1 MLRKLSLKN
10 YKSFKELDS
19 LELKKLTVV
28 VGKNSCGKSSILQSL
43 LLLKQTIESKQNVA
57 LNLQGEYLTYSSL
70 QEISFGKP
78 QINHAKIT
86 YGLETTDVF
95 GAKTM
100 CHFEVGN
107 KKFTDGYQPY
117 VSKLLLE
124 THDGNKVNLNR
135 KPSITKERNFFTN
148 AFKRASSN
156 SEVNYNYLGT
166 EFNAFVP
173 TELYYAIS
181 FGDFESNKIG
191 FSGSAFYDYALIHT
205 LNSLKESIQKIKY
218 LSPIRATPSRD
229 YLNYVKSPD
238 ELDHDGT
245 NAAHVLWA
253 KRNEIVLWKGQSYT
267 LLEALSESLVCMGL
281 GQQVSPAKL
290 GEIIYRVQVSAPNT
304 SSHVSLAD
312 VGFGYS
318 QILPI
323 ILLGLL
329 SNRKDTILLEQPE
342 IHLHP
347 SSAANLADLFLGL
360 IEDGRSFLIETH
372 SPELINRL
380 RLRVIENPSLSKDI
394 NIVFVESD
402 GENGSSIKQFQ
413 IDEDGMF
420 PEWPDGFLD
429 ESKKIADALIKARMA
444 RVKDEW

>member
-10 YKSFKELDS
+10 YKSFKNLDS
-19 LELKKLTVV
+19 LELKKLTIVA
-28 VGKNSCGKSSILQSL
+28 GKNSCGKSSILQSL

-70 QEISFGKP
+70 QDISFGKP
-78 QINHAKIT
+78 QVNHAKIT
-86 YGLETTDVF
+86 YGLETMDYL
-95 GAKTM
+95 GNKTI

-107 KKFTDGYQPY
+107 KKFADGYQPH

-124 THDGNKVNLNR
+124 TDDGTKVNLNR
-135 KPSITKERNFFTN
+135 KPSATKEKNFFTN
-148 AFKRASSN
+148 AFKSTTSYG
-156 SEVNYNYLGT
+156 EINYDYVGT
-166 EFNAFVP
+166 EFNAFIP
-173 TELYYAIS
+173 EELSYSLRIGS
-181 FGDFESNKIG
+181 FENNKMNFSSAAFFEYPLL
-191 FSGSAFYDYALIHT
+191 SA
-205 LNSLKESIQKIKY
+205 LNSLKKSILNIKY

-245 NAAHVLWA
+245 NAAHILWA
-253 KRNEIVLWKGQSYT
+253 KRNERVLWKGQEHT
-267 LLEALSESLVCMGL
+267 LLEALSKSLVCMGL

-290 GEIIYRVQVSAPNT
+290 GDIIYRVQVSDTNT
-304 SSHVSLAD
+304 SSQVSLAD

-323 ILLGLL
+323 MLLGLV
-329 SNRKDTILLEQPE
+329 SNREDTILLEQPE

-347 SSAANLADLFLGL
+347 SSAANLADLFLGF
-360 IEDGRSFLIETH
+360 IEDDKRFLIETH

-380 RLRVIENPSLSKDI
+380 RLRVIENPSLRDDI

-402 GENGSSIKQFQ
+402 GESGSSIKQFQ